1 MIVGLIPARGGSKGI
16 PRKNLQ
22 EIEGKSLLQRGIES
36 LKESQCEKVY
46 VSTEDLE
53 IAALALEHGAEVV
66 VRPLELAQ
74 DDTSTEAVIMQAIA
88 YLSLNSDD
96 ILVVHQVTSPLVKLD
111 SIQMCIGAVANNP
124 SINSSL
130 TLRDGVPF
138 VWLES
143 TEGLW
148 NPKNHERNYRPL
160 RQEFGPQ
167 GIETGGIYVMR
178 VSALIDQKNRF
189 PHPTLG
195 VKVSYLESLDID
207 SIEELSEARQIF
219 KCLNSFYR

>member
-66 VRPLELAQ
+66 ERPLELAQ
-74 DDTSTEAVIMQAIA
+74 DETSTEAVILHAIS
-88 YLSLNSDD
+88 YLSLNSHD
-96 ILVVHQVTSPLVKLD
+96 ILVLHQVTSPLIKLD
-111 SIQMCIGAVANNP
+111 SIRMCIGAVANNP

-130 TLRDGVPF
+130 TIREGVPF
-138 VWLES
+138 VWLEN
-143 TEGLW
+143 TEGHW

-167 GIETGGIYVMR
+167 GIETGGLYAMR
-178 VSALIDQKNRF
+178 VSATKDQKNRF

-195 VKVSYLESLDID
+195 IKVSYLESLDID
-207 SIEELSEARQIF
+207 TIEELNEVNRIF
-219 KCLNSFYR
+219 YCLKNL